1 MSKRTKKE
9 ETSEAAIPPQEATE
23 GLAEYSDIHKEDD
36 PSEFFSTHIA
46 QIERAYKTIEVAPH
60 VRTILGQPKNE
71 IIVNFPVRTDAGE
84 FRLFTGY
91 RIQHNN
97 ALGPYKGGFRYHEDG
112 DFLVIVLLHW
122 VMTYL

>member
-1 MSKRTKKE
+1 MSKKTKKE
-9 ETSEAAIPPQEATE
+9 ETPTPTDAVSAEGE

-36 PSEFFSTHIA
+36 PSEFFSTHIN
-46 QIERAYKTIEVAPH
+46 QIERAYSTIEVAPH

-71 IIVNFPVRTDAGE
+71 IIVNFPVRCDDGE

-97 ALGPYKGGFRYHEDG
+97 IMGPYKGGILPPRGHAR
-112 DFLVIVLLHW
+112 
-122 VMTYL
+122 